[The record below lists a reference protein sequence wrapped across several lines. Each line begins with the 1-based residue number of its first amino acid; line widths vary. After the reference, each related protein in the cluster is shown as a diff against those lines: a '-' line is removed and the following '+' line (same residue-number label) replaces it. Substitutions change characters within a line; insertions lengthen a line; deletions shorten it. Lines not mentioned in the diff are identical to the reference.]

1 MRFRIAPYLLTYSL
15 ADYSFASQTNLD
27 YGCDYHAL
35 YKFEHPVTLP
45 DLRKDDAFADWCALR
60 SSFQGRAFD
69 IPVEIWL
76 RLTQMAAQR
85 NPGYKSF
92 LDGLERAPVAPHIAR
107 EEQLKET
114 LTRDLGRLA
123 HPLTDLQL
131 RGLGRGTHRR
141 W

>member
-1 MRFRIAPYLLTYSL
+1 MRFRIAPYSL
-15 ADYSFASQTNLD
+15 AGDSFASQNNWD
-27 YGCDYHAL
+27 YGYDYHAL
-35 YKFEHPVTLP
+35 YKFEHPVTLT
-45 DLRKDDAFADWCALR
+45 DLRKEAAFADWRALR

-92 LDGLERAPVAPHIAR
+92 LDGLERAPVAPQIAQK
-107 EEQLKET
+107 EQLEET

-131 RGLGRGTHRR
+131 RGLGRGTHRG